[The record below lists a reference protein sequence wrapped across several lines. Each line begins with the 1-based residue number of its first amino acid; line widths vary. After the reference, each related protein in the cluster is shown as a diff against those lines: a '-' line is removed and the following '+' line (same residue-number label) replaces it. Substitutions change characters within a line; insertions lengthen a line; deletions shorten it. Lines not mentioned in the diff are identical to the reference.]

1 MQNSIHK
8 LSEMKAHGEPIVMVT
23 AYDYTS
29 ARIIDDLGFDAILV
43 GDSLSQ
49 VMLGNDTTIPL
60 TLDEAVHHTKS
71 VVRGAANTHVVSDM
85 PFLSYNSNIDTTLTN
100 AGRFLKEAGAQS
112 VKLEGGHHICETVTS
127 LVSCGIPVMGHIGL
141 TPQSINQIGGYKV
154 QGKSKK
160 QADRL
165 IDEAIALEKAGAYA
179 IVLELIPAEVSKQ
192 ITSKLKIPTIG
203 IGAGIYCDG
212 QIQVMHDILGLFELF
227 TPKHTKQY
235 VNLAKQ
241 MRAGLT
247 EYLCEVKDR
256 KFPNNSHSFSI
267 QQDS

>member
-29 ARIIDDLGFDAILV
+29 ARIIDDIGFDAILV

-60 TLDEAVHHTKS
+60 TMDEAIHHTRS
-71 VVRGAANTHVVSDM
+71 VVRGAPNTHVVGDM
-85 PFLSYNSNIDTTLTN
+85 PFLSYNSNIETALVN
-100 AGRFLKEAGAQS
+100 AGRFLQEAGAQS
-112 VKLEGGHHICETVTS
+112 VKLEGGHHICETVDR

-141 TPQSINQIGGYKV
+141 TPQSINQLGGYKV
-154 QGKSKK
+154 QGKSKE
-160 QADRL
+160 QASRL
-165 IDEAIALEKAGAYA
+165 IDEAVALENAGAYA
-179 IVLELIPAEVSKQ
+179 IVLELIPVEVSKQ
-192 ITSKLKIPTIG
+192 ITSRLKIPTIG
-203 IGAGIYCDG
+203 IGAGINCDG

-235 VNLAKQ
+235 VDLAKQ
-241 MRAGLT
+241 MRLGLK
-247 EYLCEVKDR
+247 EYLSEVKD
-256 KFPNNSHSFSI
+256 KSFPNNSHSFTS
-267 QQDS
+267 QHNS

>member
-8 LSEMKAHGEPIVMVT
+8 LSEMKANGEPIAMVT

-29 ARIIDDLGFDAILV
+29 ARIIDDIGFDAILV

-60 TLDEAVHHTKS
+60 TMDEAVHHTRS
-71 VVRGAANTHVVSDM
+71 VVRGAHNTHVVADM
-85 PFLSYNSNIDTTLTN
+85 PFLSYNSNSDTAILN
-100 AGRFLKEAGAQS
+100 AGRFLQEAGAQS
-112 VKLEGGHHICETVTS
+112 VKLEGGHHISETMNR

-165 IDEAIALEKAGAYA
+165 IDEAIAIENAGAYA
-179 IVLELIPAEVSKQ
+179 IVLELIPTEVSKQ
-192 ITSKLKIPTIG
+192 ITSNLKIPTIG
-203 IGAGIYCDG
+203 IGAGIDCDG
-212 QIQVMHDILGLFELF
+212 QIQVMHDILGLFEIF

-241 MRAGLT
+241 MRNGLK
-247 EYLCEVKDR
+247 EYLIEVKD
-256 KFPNNSHSFSI
+256 KSFPNNSHSFSI
-267 QQDS
+267 QMDS

>member
-8 LSEMKAHGEPIVMVT
+8 LSVMKENGEPIAMVT

-29 ARIIDDLGFDAILV
+29 ARIIDDIGFDAILV

-60 TLDEAVHHTKS
+60 TMDEALHHTRS
-71 VVRGAANTHVVSDM
+71 VVRGANNTHVVADM
-85 PFLSYNSNIDTTLTN
+85 PFLSYNSTLDTAILN

-112 VKLEGGHHICETVTS
+112 VKLEGGHHISETIKR

-165 IDEAIALEKAGAYA
+165 IDEAIALENAGAYA
-179 IVLELIPAEVSKQ
+179 VVLELIPTEVSKQ

-203 IGAGIYCDG
+203 IGAGIDCDG
-212 QIQVMHDILGLFELF
+212 QIQVMHDILGLFEIF

-235 VNLAKQ
+235 VNLANQ
-241 MRAGLT
+241 MRNGLK
-247 EYLCEVKDR
+247 EYLSEVKD
-256 KFPNNSHSFSI
+256 KTFPNNSHSFSI